1 MKRALLIAGGTVGGL
16 GAVLAI
22 TPPQI
27 TSTQSTGSLTG
38 SLGGTPATGSVA
50 TAAATQA
57 AATPAATQPATPAAT
72 KAAPKSK
79 ATKKSSGGAA
89 ASASASASAPAAQ
102 TQSAA
107 PTPAP
112 TPTSTPTKTTAAPVT
127 SGGYSGT
134 VTGASFQ
141 ARNYGTL
148 SATVTF
154 KDGKI
159 ENVSASQS
167 PSSWS
172 QNSLSALIP
181 YASSGKITVD
191 QIKQYAAEQLPCAIG
206 NSCRSQASFS
216 ATAFWQS
223 VKSAISKAGL

>member
-1 MKRALLIAGGTVGGL
+1 MKRAFLIAGGTVGGL

-22 TPPQI
+22 TPPQL
-27 TSTQSTGSLTG
+27 TSTTSAGSLSG
-38 SLGGTPATGSVA
+38 SLGGTSGGNVA

-57 AATPAATQPATPAAT
+57 ATQPAAQPTAT
-72 KAAPKSK
+72 KAATKSK
-79 ATKKSSGGAA
+79 ASKKATGGATASAA
-89 ASASASASAPAAQ
+89 ASASATAAQ
-102 TQSAA
+102 TQAAA
-107 PTPAP
+107 PTP
-112 TPTSTPTKTTAAPVT
+112 TPTKTTAAPAAT
-127 SGGYSGT
+127 GGYSGT
-134 VTGASFQ
+134 VTGASYQ

-159 ENVSASQS
+159 ASVNASQS

-181 YASSGKITVD
+181 YVSSGKITVE
-191 QIKQYAAEQLPCAIG
+191 QIKQYAAEQLPCAIS
-206 NSCRSQASFS
+206 NSCQSQASFS
-216 ATAFWQS
+216 ATAFWSS

>member
-22 TPPQI
+22 TPPQL
-27 TSTQSTGSLTG
+27 TSTTSTGSLSG
-38 SLGGTPATGSVA
+38 SLGGGSASSNVA
-50 TAAATQA
+50 TAVATHA
-57 AATPAATQPATPAAT
+57 ATPAAT
-72 KAAPKSK
+72 KAAPQSK
-79 ATKKSSGGAA
+79 ATQKSSGGAT
-89 ASASASASAPAAQ
+89 ASASASATAAQ

-107 PTPAP
+107 PTP
-112 TPTSTPTKTTAAPVT
+112 TPTKTTAAPAT

-134 VTGASFQ
+134 VTGASYA
-141 ARNYGTL
+141 ARNYGNL

-154 KDGKI
+154 ANGQI
-159 ENVSASQS
+159 SHVSASQS

-172 QNSLSALIP
+172 QNSLSSLIP
-181 YASSGKITVD
+181 YVSSGKITID
-191 QIKQYAAEQLPCAIG
+191 QIKQYAAEQLPCAIS

>member
-22 TPPQI
+22 TPPQL
-27 TSTQSTGSLTG
+27 TSTTSTGSLSG
-38 SLGGTPATGSVA
+38 SLGGASASGNVA
-50 TAAATQA
+50 TAAATHA
-57 AATPAATQPATPAAT
+57 ATPAAT
-72 KAAPKSK
+72 KAAPQSK
-79 ATKKSSGGAA
+79 ATQKSSGGATA
-89 ASASASASAPAAQ
+89 PASASATATQ

-107 PTPAP
+107 PTP
-112 TPTSTPTKTTAAPVT
+112 TPTKTTAAPAA

-134 VTGASFQ
+134 VTGASYA
-141 ARNYGTL
+141 ARNYGNL

-154 KDGKI
+154 SNGQI
-159 ENVSASQS
+159 SHVSASQS

-172 QNSLSALIP
+172 QNSLSSLIP
-181 YASSGKITVD
+181 YVSSGKITID
-191 QIKQYAAEQLPCAIG
+191 QIKQYAAEQLPCAIS

-216 ATAFWQS
+216 ATAFWES

>member
-27 TSTQSTGSLTG
+27 TSATSTGSLTG

-57 AATPAATQPATPAAT
+57 AATPAATQAATPAAT

-107 PTPAP
+107 PTP
-112 TPTSTPTKTTAAPVT
+112 TPAKTTAAPAAT
-127 SGGYSGT
+127 GGYSGT
-134 VTGASFQ
+134 VSGASFQ

>member
-1 MKRALLIAGGTVGGL
+1 MKRAFLIAGGTVGGL

-22 TPPQI
+22 TPPQL
-27 TSTQSTGSLTG
+27 TSTTSAGSLSG
-38 SLGGTPATGSVA
+38 SLGGTSGGNVA

-57 AATPAATQPATPAAT
+57 ATQPAAQPSAT

-79 ATKKSSGGAA
+79 ASKKATGGATASAA
-89 ASASASASAPAAQ
+89 ASASATATQ
-102 TQSAA
+102 TQAAA
-107 PTPAP
+107 PTP
-112 TPTSTPTKTTAAPVT
+112 TPTKTTAAPT
-127 SGGYSGT
+127 ATGGYSGT
-134 VTGASFQ
+134 VTGASYQ

-159 ENVSASQS
+159 ASVSASQS

-181 YASSGKITVD
+181 YVSSGKITVE
-191 QIKQYAAEQLPCAIG
+191 QIKQYAAEQLPCAIS
-206 NSCRSQASFS
+206 NSCQSQASFS
-216 ATAFWQS
+216 ATAFWSS

>member
-1 MKRALLIAGGTVGGL
+1 MKRAFLIAGGTVGGL

-22 TPPQI
+22 TPPQLTTT
-27 TSTQSTGSLTG
+27 TSAGSLSG
-38 SLGGTPATGSVA
+38 SLGGTSGGNVA
-50 TAAATQA
+50 TVAATQA
-57 AATPAATQPATPAAT
+57 ATQPAAQPAATTT
-72 KAAPKSK
+72 TPKSK
-79 ATKKSSGGAA
+79 ATKKATSGATASAA
-89 ASASASASAPAAQ
+89 ASASATASASASASA

-107 PTPAP
+107 PAP
-112 TPTSTPTKTTAAPVT
+112 TPTKTTAAPAA
-127 SGGYSGT
+127 SGGFSGN

-159 ENVSASQS
+159 ASVSASQS

-181 YASSGKITVD
+181 YVSSGKITVA
-191 QIKQYAAEQLPCAIG
+191 QIKQYAAEQLPCAIS
-206 NSCRSQASFS
+206 NSCQSQASFT
-216 ATAFWQS
+216 ATAFWES

>member
-27 TSTQSTGSLTG
+27 TSATSTGSLTG

-57 AATPAATQPATPAAT
+57 AATPAATQAATPAAT

-107 PTPAP
+107 PTP
-112 TPTSTPTKTTAAPVT
+112 TPAKTTAAPAAT
-127 SGGYSGT
+127 GGYSGT
-134 VTGASFQ
+134 VSGASFQ

-216 ATAFWQS
+216 ATAFWSS